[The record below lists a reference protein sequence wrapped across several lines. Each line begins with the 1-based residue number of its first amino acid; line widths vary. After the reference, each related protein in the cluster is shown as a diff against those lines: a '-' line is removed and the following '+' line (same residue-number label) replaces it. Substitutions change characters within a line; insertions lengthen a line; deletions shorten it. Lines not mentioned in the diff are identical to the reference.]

1 MLFFASS
8 SPSQPTPECVQT
20 AGVQGTNQAQAI
32 TNRCCLLRVPGQSK
46 CSQTHQ
52 RKETAEFW
60 PYMDL
65 INRMRTDAEAGTSE
79 MGEDT
84 LLTIWW
90 SDSIGVFFKE
100 FRRGNTKGSRF
111 LWRLVGF
118 SRRSRI
124 FPRNPTLGI
133 DFPTTLE
140 MGRVLRCPSP
150 FCYLSAATL
159 VSLLLWWTNNLC
171 VFAALKTKF
180 TVSIQI
186 KVVLKLGCVWMTWQI
201 LSKAS
206 LFTWWQSW
214 KKLLN
219 HASTAPVYL
228 NGWNQNLKNLSAM
241 LILR

>member
-1 MLFFASS
+1 MELCYLPEQFSFLCSSLDYLHDYGPLGLVALITLMHSMLFFASS

-124 FPRNPTLGI
+124 FPRNPTLGF

-140 MGRVLRCPSP
+140 MGCVLRCPSP
-150 FCYLSAATL
+150 SA
-159 VSLLLWWTNNLC
+159 
-171 VFAALKTKF
+171 
-180 TVSIQI
+180 I
-186 KVVLKLGCVWMTWQI
+186 
-201 LSKAS
+201 
-206 LFTWWQSW
+206 
-214 KKLLN
+214 
-219 HASTAPVYL
+219 
-228 NGWNQNLKNLSAM
+228 
-241 LILR
+241 